1 MDFSNQLYIVQKVPG
16 FDLTTA
22 LRLWKTFYKDFSEF
36 AKESFLKNGDTSPI
50 IVEFE
55 DFVYDMWNDIKPV
68 TVEEALQEQ
77 NIEKR
82 RVYFNCIG
90 VEQLFKELEPTL
102 VDRQEVTKKRTRWD
116 DNNDAVEYEFNDVY
130 ELYSIDAKKLF
141 NSQRNSLINSGSV
154 YAVRCWCTTTNREYW
169 IYVPSW
175 VGQKNDALE
184 AIAWTIRIDTDDVER
199 IYRQGD
205 IIVVKKTEEGKC
217 RPYHLDKQMYLN
229 LMYSET

>member
-22 LRLWKTFYKDFSEF
+22 LRLWKTFYKDFTEF
-36 AKESFLKNGDTSPI
+36 AKDSFLKNGGTSLVVI
-50 IVEFE
+50 EFE

-68 TVEEALQEQ
+68 TLEEAFKEP

-90 VEQLFKELEPTL
+90 VERLFKELEPTL
-102 VDRQEVTKKRTRWD
+102 IDRQEVTKKRTKWD
-116 DNNDAVEYEFNDVY
+116 DNNDPVEYEFNDVY

-141 NSQRNSLINSGSV
+141 KVERNSLSRSGSV

-205 IIVVKKTEEGKC
+205 IIVVKKTGDGKC